1 VKFLNRL
8 RSHLPRQEELHD
20 SSALT
25 LFGDLRHD
33 RNLWVFNRRSV
44 STGVG
49 IGIFCAFLPMPF
61 ETVVAVFLAIM
72 WRANLPLS
80 ITVVWISNPV
90 TWVPLYTPC
99 YLLGAR
105 ILQLEPV
112 PLEDIGL
119 LTLGWHY
126 VALWLGCLFAGTI
139 LGFGSRFLI
148 DWLWRLQV
156 RSEWHERRRHRMAR
170 KAQKIG
176 RREST
181 PGQEDITLPG
191 EDK

>member
-1 VKFLNRL
+1 
-8 RSHLPRQEELHD
+8 
-20 SSALT
+20 
-25 LFGDLRHD
+25 
-33 RNLWVFNRRSV
+33 
-44 STGVG
+44 
-49 IGIFCAFLPMPF
+49 MPF
-61 ETVVAVFLAIM
+61 ETVVAIFLAIM

-126 VALWLGCLFAGTI
+126 VALWMGCLLAGTT
-139 LGFGSRFLI
+139 LGFGSRFVI

-156 RSEWHERRRHRMAR
+156 RIEWHERRRHRMAR

-176 RREST
+176 RRESS
-181 PGQEDITLPG
+181 PGEEEVSHPG